1 MKKTKIYIS
10 GPMTG
15 IPNFNRAAF
24 KDAQITL
31 EAMGHEVFN
40 PGDHPSVTRRQCMEV
55 DLAWICREAE
65 GMVML
70 FDWMESSGAKA
81 ELATAKALG
90 IPIWCQCANAH
101 EKFMSYEPFISRG
114 GAMYLQPAA

>member
-1 MKKTKIYIS
+1 MRIYIS

-40 PGDHPSVTRRQCMEV
+40 PGHNPKFRTRRQYLEAE
-55 DLAWICREAE
+55 LGWICRKAE
-65 GMVML
+65 GMVLL
-70 FDWMESSGAKA
+70 FGWVRSSGAFA
-81 ELATAKALG
+81 ELATAKAIG
-90 IPIWCQCANAH
+90 IPVWYEYAT
-101 EKFMSYEPFISRG
+101 ESGKFVGYVQRSPKGETLF
-114 GAMYLQPAA
+114 LEPAA